1 MEPEDWEI
9 RLVVPSRFD
18 SLAVMNAVT
27 EEVARQLDFD
37 EEATNAITISVIEA
51 GTNAIHHGNH
61 EDAELPTEVV
71 FRRENGSLVILIRDQ
86 GNGFEPTL
94 VKNPLDAQNQFAESG
109 RGIFI
114 LRSFM
119 DEVDFRF
126 GSERG
131 TECRLVKYLPR
142 K

>member
-9 RLVVPSRFD
+9 RLVVPSRID
-18 SLAVMNAVT
+18 SLAVINAVT

-37 EEATNAITISVIEA
+37 EEATNGITISVIEA

-61 EDAELPTEVV
+61 EDASVPTEVR
-71 FRRENGSLVILIRDQ
+71 FRRENGSLVILIRDE
-86 GNGFEPTL
+86 GAGFEPSL
-94 VKNPLDAQNQFAESG
+94 VKNPLDAKNLFSESG
-109 RGIFI
+109 RGVFI

-126 GSERG
+126 GPERG
-131 TECRLVKYLPR
+131 TEVRLVKYLPR